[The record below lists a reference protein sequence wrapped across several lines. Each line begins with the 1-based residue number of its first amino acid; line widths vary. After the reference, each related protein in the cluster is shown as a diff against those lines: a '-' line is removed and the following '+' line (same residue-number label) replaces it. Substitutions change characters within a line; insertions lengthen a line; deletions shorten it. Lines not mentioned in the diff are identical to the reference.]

1 MKQKKSYLKVVDTRR
16 RKIVLISII
25 GILVLAISIVAIA
38 IKFDMTLSKFGD
50 IVKTSYIDIISWF
63 KNLFGSN
70 IFKQTNIFRIII
82 LLISGTATIYF
93 LKNKNIIL
101 LITTLFYG
109 IIFFITFGGINIM
122 NSYWFWILIG
132 IAELIAI
139 ITTYISTGDSFISC
153 CESILFQLFVLVP
166 VWFIMYCL
174 CSYAAEKGNA
184 ELENLFYLILQFAT
198 FAVVLGYQLIMMFS
212 DGNTSIDQRDIT
224 VDMTGDEDDGD
235 WDDL

>member
-1 MKQKKSYLKVVDTRR
+1 MKQIKSYLKVVDTRR

-25 GILVLAISIVAIA
+25 GVLVLAISIVALA
-38 IKFDMTLSKFGD
+38 VKFDITPSKFGG
-50 IVKTSYIDIISWF
+50 IVKTSCTNLASWF
-63 KNLFGSN
+63 KNLFG
-70 IFKQTNIFRIII
+70 TNIFQYRNIVQIFVFA
-82 LLISGTATIYF
+82 ISGAAIFYF
-93 LKNKNIIL
+93 SKNKNIIL
-101 LITTLFYG
+101 LITSLFYG
-109 IIFFITFGGINIM
+109 IIYFITFSGINLM

-139 ITTYISTGDSFISC
+139 ITSYISTGDSFVSC

-198 FAVVLGYQLIMMFS
+198 FTVVLGYQLIMMFS
-212 DGNTSIDQRDIT
+212 NGTASIGERDP
-224 VDMTGDEDDGD
+224 VADMTGDEIDNDDY
-235 WDDL
+235 LF